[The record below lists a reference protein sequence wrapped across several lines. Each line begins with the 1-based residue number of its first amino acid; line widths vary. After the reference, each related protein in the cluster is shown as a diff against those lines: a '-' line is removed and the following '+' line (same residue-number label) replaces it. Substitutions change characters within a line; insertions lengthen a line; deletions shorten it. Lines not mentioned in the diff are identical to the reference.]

1 MTGKKDSLQ
10 SLISSNTWDDK
21 YLSTLFVFPEISQ
34 SDNIKR
40 ILLRKYLII
49 GHAVAAWFKRPTVDS
64 SNAYDTFFRTRIFP
78 KSESHR
84 LNFFLGKAM
93 LRFLVFISHP
103 RRVKHSANCPSSAN
117 FPSDRQSSLF
127 IGSFISRGRHKVCI
141 ASNNACTAR
150 CLLSL
155 ISGTITIPSS
165 IKISAFPKSS
175 GSNTTS
181 RGLADLKCK
190 DGSNSFGSGKVDA

>member
-21 YLSTLFVFPEISQ
+21 YLSTLFVFPKISQ

-64 SNAYDTFFRTRIFP
+64 NNAYDTFFRTKIFP

-84 LNFFLGKAM
+84 L
-93 LRFLVFISHP
+93 
-103 RRVKHSANCPSSAN
+103 
-117 FPSDRQSSLF
+117 
-127 IGSFISRGRHKVCI
+127 
-141 ASNNACTAR
+141 
-150 CLLSL
+150 
-155 ISGTITIPSS
+155 
-165 IKISAFPKSS
+165 
-175 GSNTTS
+175 
-181 RGLADLKCK
+181 
-190 DGSNSFGSGKVDA
+190 